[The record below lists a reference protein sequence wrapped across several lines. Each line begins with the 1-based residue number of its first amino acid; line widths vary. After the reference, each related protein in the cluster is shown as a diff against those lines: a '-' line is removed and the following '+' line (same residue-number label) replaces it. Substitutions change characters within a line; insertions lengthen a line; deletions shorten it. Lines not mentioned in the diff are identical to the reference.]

1 MPLSRYPQTAILRAN
16 VHGLTYNQMPRF
28 TFPGAWL
35 A

>member
-16 VHGLTYNQMPRF
+16 VQGLTYNQMPKF
-28 TFPGAWL
+28 TFETAWL